1 MPIIWLIVA
10 AFFLV
15 TELCTTA
22 LVSIWF
28 VPSAL
33 ITALVAVWVD
43 SIVAQIVL
51 FVALSIVCLILFQK
65 LYKNRLKPGSD
76 DVDSNNRLIG
86 KTAKAASEI
95 TDIDGKVSVGGVY
108 WHAVSDDGDIEPE
121 EIVEIKSV
129 NGTTLVVSK
138 K

>member
-1 MPIIWLIVA
+1 MSVIWLVVA

-15 TELCTTA
+15 LELSTTA

-33 ITALVAVWVD
+33 ITALLAVFVD
-43 SIVAQIVL
+43 SLVAQIATFAVLSVVSL
-51 FVALSIVCLILFQK
+51 FVFHK
-65 LYKNRLKPGSD
+65 FYKNRLKPKSD
-76 DVDSNNRLIG
+76 DLDSNNRLIG
-86 KTAKAASEI
+86 KTAKAASQI
-95 TDIDGKVSVGGVY
+95 SDIDGKVSVGGVY
-108 WHAVSDDGDIEPE
+108 WHAVSEEGDIEPE